1 MTIDCV
7 DIEHT
12 RAEDAPLSRRRRA
25 AAVISVSIIEE
36 NDFGNGETTA
46 REVDGRRARAVHGW
60 FENVRPSVEK
70 ARRTRENENS
80 GANSIARAKVFR

>member
-12 RAEDAPLSRRRRA
+12 RAEDAPLSSSSSP
-25 AAVISVSIIEE
+25 AAVIIVSIIEE

-46 REVDGRRARAVHGW
+46 RAVDGRRARAVHGW
-60 FENVRPSVEK
+60 FEKCTAERGKS
-70 ARRTRENENS
+70 
-80 GANSIARAKVFR
+80 